1 MRCCGSWKAHDVRSA
16 LACCGGSQ
24 GTCFLWWKQ
33 VHLLA
38 AFFVA
43 EKEGLVF
50 VGISVCVCLCRKES
64 LLVKGVKVWV
74 VMMMLC
80 KLMMMV
86 LPFLTSLTSGYVLCV
101 YYCNIPFKFLQIRTQ
116 ISSMQL
122 MHNLGFV
129 KTCCEL
135 HCKSFLES
143 FLVVKFV
150 LVVVTEFSHY
160 WLQALV
166 FLLQQQIR
174 GLFLRFNLKSV
185 FLVGSGHWIVATI
198 TIVLKS

>member
-1 MRCCGSWKAHDVRSA
+1 
-16 LACCGGSQ
+16 
-24 GTCFLWWKQ
+24 
-33 VHLLA
+33 
-38 AFFVA
+38 
-43 EKEGLVF
+43 
-50 VGISVCVCLCRKES
+50 
-64 LLVKGVKVWV
+64 
-74 VMMMLC
+74 
-80 KLMMMV
+80 MV

-101 YYCNIPFKFLQIRTQ
+101 YYCNILFKFLQIRTQ

-160 WLQALV
+160 
-166 FLLQQQIR
+166 
-174 GLFLRFNLKSV
+174 
-185 FLVGSGHWIVATI
+185 
-198 TIVLKS
+198 

>member
-1 MRCCGSWKAHDVRSA
+1 M
-16 LACCGGSQ
+16 
-24 GTCFLWWKQ
+24 
-33 VHLLA
+33 HLLA

-50 VGISVCVCLCRKES
+50 VGIFVCVCLCRKES

-101 YYCNIPFKFLQIRTQ
+101 YYCNILFKFLQIRTQ

-160 WLQALV
+160 
-166 FLLQQQIR
+166 
-174 GLFLRFNLKSV
+174 
-185 FLVGSGHWIVATI
+185 
-198 TIVLKS
+198 

>member
-1 MRCCGSWKAHDVRSA
+1 MHLLAVVEARA
-16 LACCGGSQ
+16 LACCVFS
-24 GTCFLWWKQ
+24 
-33 VHLLA
+33 
-38 AFFVA
+38 VA

-50 VGISVCVCLCRKES
+50 VGIFVCVCLCRKES

-86 LPFLTSLTSGYVLCV
+86 LPFLTSLASGYVLCV
-101 YYCNIPFKFLQIRTQ
+101 CYCNIPFKFLQIRTQ

-129 KTCCEL
+129 KTCEL

-143 FLVVKFV
+143 FLVVN
-150 LVVVTEFSHY
+150 SSS
-160 WLQALV
+160 W
-166 FLLQQQIR
+166 
-174 GLFLRFNLKSV
+174 
-185 FLVGSGHWIVATI
+185 
-198 TIVLKS
+198 